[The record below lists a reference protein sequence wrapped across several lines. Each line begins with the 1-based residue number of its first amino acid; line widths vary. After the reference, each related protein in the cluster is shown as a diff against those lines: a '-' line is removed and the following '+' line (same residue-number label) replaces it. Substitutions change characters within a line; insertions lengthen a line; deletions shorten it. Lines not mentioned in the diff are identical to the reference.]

1 LVNRN
6 ISKKI
11 LINISCFSGAL
22 IFGMSLVMSSPI
34 LIEISQSIG
43 RNIETMGSIFPFF
56 YTGFILGSLLSSTIV
71 NHWGRKRSLTIFYFL
86 IFISSLGMLLVSG
99 YLLFIIIF
107 SLIGLCGGFI
117 ESLTSSIVL
126 EINKKNEG
134 LYLNLTQVF
143 FGLGAFIGPLIPTFI
158 IDRGLNWKYSYTILS
173 LICLVNLIFFL
184 FLNIPDAGYKKAIGS
199 IKAFK
204 SVLSYN
210 GIVFFILVFAIF
222 FYVSAEI
229 GIAFWLPT
237 FLRLNKLFSSTLASQ
252 VLAFFWLS
260 FVFGRFFIGLLSK
273 KVKILNILIV
283 ITTLSIPFILMGIY
297 AENKFL
303 IIFAFILTGLLFS
316 GIWPLIVSF
325 GGLNF
330 SSQRDFVVSILIM
343 AGGVGGLFS
352 PWLIG
357 KVFNN
362 WNLISA
368 LNLTYVFLFFLLAL
382 IIILL
387 VIDRKGERDEKQ
399 EF

>member
-158 IDRGLNWKYSYTILS
+158 IDRGLNWKYSYAILS

-368 LNLTYVFLFFLLAL
+368 LNLTYVFLFFLLVL